1 MPRRQ
6 FQDVF
11 DNVST
16 GSVTADIA
24 SIADGNE
31 VNQSVTCT
39 GAALG
44 DMVLVSCSIDTADLT
59 LTGTVTSANTVEV
72 IVANNTG
79 GAVDLGSAT
88 YKVVSLSP
96 RSDLF

>member
-39 GAALG
+39 GAAL
-44 DMVLVSCSIDTADLT
+44 
-59 LTGTVTSANTVEV
+59 
-72 IVANNTG
+72 
-79 GAVDLGSAT
+79 
-88 YKVVSLSP
+88 SLIHI
-96 RSDLF
+96 

>member
-11 DNVST
+11 ENVST
-16 GSVTADIA
+16 GSATANIA

-31 VNQSVTCT
+31 VNQSITCT

-88 YKVVSLSP
+88 YKAAALKP
-96 RSDLF
+96 RAGLF